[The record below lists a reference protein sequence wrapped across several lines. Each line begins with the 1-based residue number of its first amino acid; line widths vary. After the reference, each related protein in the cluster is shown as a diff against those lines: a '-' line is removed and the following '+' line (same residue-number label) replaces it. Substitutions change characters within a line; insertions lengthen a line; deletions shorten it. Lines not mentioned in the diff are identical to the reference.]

1 LLALP
6 FFIGTV
12 CFFIAICLR
21 YPSLAAIRLSVSLSL
36 AWGWLQELIS
46 IVKRYSYEYTLNPFR
61 IVRLRLMVWSINNL
75 WICLFYQYEFRKKD
89 LFLIIPESNVL
100 ILPLIANFSGCIH
113 EQSPFSLGHWESLK
127 ITLICIED
135 ACIPALQILY

>member
-1 LLALP
+1 MLALP
-6 FFIGTV
+6 FFIGTF

-21 YPSLAAIRLSVSLSL
+21 YLSLAAIRSSVSLSL
-36 AWGWLQELIS
+36 AWGWLQGLIS
-46 IVKRYSYEYTLNPFR
+46 IVKRYSYEYTPNPSR

-89 LFLIIPESNVL
+89 LFLIIPESNVPT
-100 ILPLIANFSGCIH
+100 LPLITNFSGCIH
-113 EQSPFSLGHWESLK
+113 EHSPFSLGHWESLK

-135 ACIPALQILY
+135 ACIQALQILY